1 MTAPTPLSQNPA
13 DAHSRGLHRVAL
25 LTTCAV
31 LALMFIGAGVT
42 SKGAGM
48 AYPDWPTSD
57 GHLVN
62 PPGWWQGDLTRWEH
76 AHRLMGWTVGF
87 LAIVLAG
94 VCWRCGGKL
103 RLVGVATLAAIIV
116 QGVLGGLRVTEI
128 STTWAVVHGVWGQ
141 VCFCLACMA
150 ALLTSRAWAASC
162 GALAARRTVFF
173 RRGCWLGLACVFAQ
187 LVAGAIFRHFGSR
200 GALIAHLLG
209 AVVVILVLSWL
220 AMWVMEQYGGNALL
234 SRLGR
239 TLAVLIGLQM
249 ILGGFSFLV
258 TVMGVNASGFIGW
271 ALPSTHLLV
280 GAMILACVLS
290 LTMAGYRVLRE
301 ADATALQVDGHSAT
315 AASL

>member
-1 MTAPTPLSQNPA
+1 MTALTPSPQVPA

-25 LTTCAV
+25 LAACAV
-31 LALMFIGAGVT
+31 LPLILVGAGVT

-76 AHRLMGWTVGF
+76 GHRLLGWVVGL

-94 VCWRCGGKL
+94 ACWQRGGKL
-103 RLVGVATLAAIIV
+103 RLVGAATLAAIIV

-141 VCFCLACMA
+141 LCFCLACMV
-150 ALLTSRAWAASC
+150 ALLTSREWATSS
-162 GALAARRTVFF
+162 GAVVARRTAFF
-173 RRGCWLGLACVFAQ
+173 RCGCWLGLACVFAQ
-187 LVAGAIFRHFGSR
+187 LVAGAVFRHFDSR
-200 GALIAHLLG
+200 GALVAHLLG

-220 AMWVMEQYGGNALL
+220 AMWVMEQYGESALL
-234 SRLGR
+234 LRLGR
-239 TLAVLIGLQM
+239 TLALLIGLQM

-258 TVMGVNASGFIGW
+258 TVMGVNASGFVGW
-271 ALPSTHLLV
+271 ALPSTHVLV

-301 ADATALQVDGHSAT
+301 ADATALQTDARSA
-315 AASL
+315 AATSL